1 MKENLEIAFNFARQ
15 AQRFKGILQI
25 ILFGS
30 VAKGEDTPKSDID
43 IAIVHDLKNPEK
55 LKSAVNEIVSDKI
68 QVIYVT
74 LSRLSKEIELVSA
87 LTGEG
92 LLLFGH
98 PLKVYLNKKE
108 LKPFVLMVYE
118 TTDLENKQRMLLNRA
133 LYGSISES
141 QYGGKSYKTETKG
154 IVAQPGIKK
163 MAKACLLADP
173 KKAVILRDVFKRFKV
188 KFREELFWK

>member
-1 MKENLEIAFNFARQ
+1 MKENLETAFNFARQ

-30 VAKGEDTPKSDID
+30 VAKGEDTHKSDID
-43 IAIVHDLKNPEK
+43 IAIVHNLKNPEK

-98 PLKVYLNKKE
+98 PLKVYLKKTE

-118 TTDLENKQRMLLNRA
+118 TTDLESKQRMFLNRA
-133 LYGSISES
+133 LYGSVSES
-141 QYGGKSYKTETKG
+141 QYEGKSYKTETKG
-154 IVAQPGIKK
+154 IVAQLGIQK
-163 MAKACLLADP
+163 MAKACLLANP
-173 KKAVILRDVFKRFKV
+173 KKAVVLRSVFKRFKV